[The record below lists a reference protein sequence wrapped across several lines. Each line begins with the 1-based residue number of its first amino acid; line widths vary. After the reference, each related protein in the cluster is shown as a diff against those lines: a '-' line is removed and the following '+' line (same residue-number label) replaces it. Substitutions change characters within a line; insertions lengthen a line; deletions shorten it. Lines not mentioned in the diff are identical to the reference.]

1 MNNHGL
7 QNSNTHAIHSHRSV
21 CTIFPT
27 IHQKEVNIVMAKW
40 RGGRQDGDPPHFYYR
55 IQLCCAVICVI
66 VWRA

>member
-40 RGGRQDGDPPHFYYR
+40 RGGRQDGDPPIFTIVSNYAV
-55 IQLCCAVICVI
+55 QLYAL
-66 VWRA
+66 